1 MSKEMA
7 KYSWEDLKCVCVC
20 AHMYGGEG
28 VVCGG
33 VRELN
38 RSPWCQGVHKNRQQ
52 VAKGW
57 IR

>member
-1 MSKEMA
+1 MSVSALTCM
-7 KYSWEDLKCVCVC
+7 
-20 AHMYGGEG
+20 GGEG
-28 VVCGG
+28 VVRGG